1 MNSWHAACID
11 RGMTTS
17 TFATTS
23 HLVRPIGMESFLD
36 PSKTEPK
43 KAIDDALDAD
53 ELAFLFANHQAIVD
67 KRHYFDV
74 DAHQTV
80 TTAGQQNSLPQARP
94 TAAVSD
100 DCPDKAPARDEG
112 LKTAAISE
120 SATEPAAEAELEDVA
135 ENNED
140 DDLFIEDAEDTQA
153 DVEELE
159 DLELDEYLDEEELE
173 DLEFGEYLDEEELE
187 EPAGEQFEGFPAAE
201 EAFDA
206 ESLVPE
212 TGIDF
217 VETDLDPDASEAADA
232 VDWALLLAAEHEFD
246 PELTG
251 LLDETEVETGGQV
264 SDEERALQ
272 MAAFLGE
279 QCELDREE
287 VALIAEIFMVN
298 GWSACKTAILRELT
312 EGTTVEELYLASQV
326 KELWK
331 EHYEFYSG
339 QVSNYRTLTW
349 PTALCII
356 RSFDGYPDP
365 EEVEQMLI
373 RLHDH
378 WRYDDIQRRITKTFN
393 EYIIGK
399 FCHGAEVSEF
409 YGESIVDRY
418 SSVAELELFPP
429 SSEDIP
435 ELPYDQRGYILK
447 TVRNLYR

>member
-1 MNSWHAACID
+1 
-11 RGMTTS
+11 
-17 TFATTS
+17 
-23 HLVRPIGMESFLD
+23 MESFLD
-36 PSKTEPK
+36 PSKTGSK
-43 KAIDDALDAD
+43 KAIDDTLDAD
-53 ELAFLFANHQAIVD
+53 ELAFLFTNHQAIVD
-67 KRHYFDV
+67 KRQYFDV
-74 DAHQTV
+74 DEHQPV
-80 TTAGQQNSLPQARP
+80 KTAAQQDHLPQVRS
-94 TAAVSD
+94 TATVSD
-100 DCPDKAPARDEG
+100 DCPDKSPANDEG
-112 LKTAAISE
+112 LENAAISE
-120 SATEPAAEAELEDVA
+120 NATGPAGDAGLEDIA
-135 ENNED
+135 EDGED
-140 DDLFIEDAEDTQA
+140 IDLFIEDAEDTQV
-153 DVEELE
+153 DEE
-159 DLELDEYLDEEELE
+159 DLELDEYLDEE
-173 DLEFGEYLDEEELE
+173 GLE
-187 EPAGEQFEGFPAAE
+187 EPADELLEGFSAAE
-201 EAFDA
+201 EAFDS

-232 VDWALLLAAEHEFD
+232 VDWALLLDAEDEFD

-287 VALIAEIFMVN
+287 VSLIAEIFAVN
-298 GWSACKTAILRELT
+298 GWSACKTAILRELA

-339 QVSNYRTLTW
+339 QVSNYRVLTW

-365 EEVEQMLI
+365 EEVEQMLV

-378 WRYDDIQRRITKTFN
+378 WRYDDIQRRISKTFN

-418 SSVAELELFPP
+418 SSAVDLELFPP

-435 ELPYDQRGYILK
+435 ELTFDQRGYVLNNI
-447 TVRNLYR
+447 RNLYI

>member
-1 MNSWHAACID
+1 
-11 RGMTTS
+11 
-17 TFATTS
+17 
-23 HLVRPIGMESFLD
+23 MESFLD
-36 PSKTEPK
+36 PSKTGSK

-53 ELAFLFANHQAIVD
+53 ELAFLFTNHQAIVD
-67 KRHYFDV
+67 KRQYFDV
-74 DAHQTV
+74 DEHQPV
-80 TTAGQQNSLPQARP
+80 KTAGQQDHFQQVRSAD
-94 TAAVSD
+94 AVSD
-100 DCPDKAPARDEG
+100 DCPDKAPASDEG
-112 LKTAAISE
+112 LDTATISE

-140 DDLFIEDAEDTQA
+140 DDLFIEDAEDTHA
-153 DVEELE
+153 DA
-159 DLELDEYLDEEELE
+159 EELE
-173 DLEFGEYLDEEELE
+173 DLEFDEYLDEEELE
-187 EPAGEQFEGFPAAE
+187 EPADEQVEGFSAAE

-217 VETDLDPDASEAADA
+217 VETDLDPDASDAADA
-232 VDWALLLAAEHEFD
+232 VDWALLLDAEDEFD

-279 QCELDREE
+279 DCELDREE

-378 WRYDDIQRRITKTFN
+378 WRNDNIQRRISKTFN

-399 FCHGAEVSEF
+399 FCHDAEVSEF
-409 YGESIVDRY
+409 YGESIVDGY
-418 SSVAELELFPP
+418 SSAADLELFPP

-435 ELPYDQRGYILK
+435 ELTYDQRGYILK
-447 TVRNLYR
+447 TSRNFTDNI

>member
-1 MNSWHAACID
+1 
-11 RGMTTS
+11 MTTS
-17 TFATTS
+17 TFAITS
-23 HLVRPIGMESFLD
+23 RLVRPIGMESFLD
-36 PSKTEPK
+36 PSKTGSK

-53 ELAFLFANHQAIVD
+53 ELAFLFANHQAIVA
-67 KRHYFDV
+67 KRQYFDV
-74 DAHQTV
+74 DEQQPV
-80 TTAGQQNSLPQARP
+80 KTAGQQDHFPQVQS
-94 TAAVSD
+94 AAAASD
-100 DCPDKAPARDEG
+100 DCLDKAPASDEG
-112 LKTAAISE
+112 LENAAISE
-120 SATEPAAEAELEDVA
+120 SIAEPATDTGFEDMAEEGEDI
-135 ENNED
+135 
-140 DDLFIEDAEDTQA
+140 DLFIEDAEDIQA

-159 DLELDEYLDEEELE
+159 DLELDEYL
-173 DLEFGEYLDEEELE
+173 YEEELE
-187 EPAGEQFEGFPAAE
+187 EPSDELLDDFPAAE

-212 TGIDF
+212 TGLDF
-217 VETDLDPDASEAADA
+217 IETDLDPDASEAADA
-232 VDWALLLAAEHEFD
+232 VDWALLLDAEDEFD

-251 LLDETEVETGGQV
+251 LLDDTEVEIGGQLT
-264 SDEERALQ
+264 DEERALQ

-287 VALIAEIFMVN
+287 VELIAEIFTVN
-298 GWSACKTAILRELT
+298 GWSACKTAILRELA

-339 QVSNYRTLTW
+339 QVSNYRVLTW

-365 EEVEQMLI
+365 EEVEQMLV
-373 RLHDH
+373 RLYDH
-378 WRYDDIQRRITKTFN
+378 WRYDDIQRRISKTFN
-393 EYIIGK
+393 EYILGK

-418 SSVAELELFPP
+418 SSAVDLELFPP

-435 ELPYDQRGYILK
+435 ELTYDQRGYILK
-447 TVRNLYR
+447 TVRNFTDNI